1 MWIHF
6 KNGSNRTRILKN
18 QKISKIIF
26 LFKIIVLF
34 LWNNIEIKIYNK
46 ETMKNCSKH
55 NIIRMNSQINGCYQ
69 TVAFWAKG
77 KEPDRS

>member
-1 MWIHF
+1 
-6 KNGSNRTRILKN
+6 
-18 QKISKIIF
+18 
-26 LFKIIVLF
+26 
-34 LWNNIEIKIYNK
+34 
-46 ETMKNCSKH
+46 MKNCSKH